1 MFNVANAFPNNL
13 SSSREDPTPDPQAPL
28 QFVNYYPVSA
38 NLQQQEHKESQIKE
52 IEQAVES
59 KIKFII
65 KSFLDQ
71 EQQPLNIIPKKG
83 NLDLKKF
90 LNKRLEKL
98 NKRTEKAINKLLRKI
113 CNQHKQI
120 EIIQQIIMKIIQII
134 VQNEQKGKKFNEA
147 NGIQEE
153 DQEDSKAAAQNDK
166 KEQEVKF
173 NPMYN
178 RNVTYDSEM
187 YDEDE
192 IAENEQIK
200 GDGNRLIEGFAT
212 QEKIYQKLDESDSD

>member
-1 MFNVANAFPNNL
+1 MFSVANAFPNNL
-13 SSSREDPTPDPQAPL
+13 SSSREDPTPDPKAPL

-90 LNKRLEKL
+90 LNKRIEKL
-98 NKRTEKAINKLLRKI
+98 NKRTEKAINKLLR
-113 CNQHKQI
+113 Q
-120 EIIQQIIMKIIQII
+120 
-134 VQNEQKGKKFNEA
+134 KFNEA
-147 NGIQEE
+147 NGIVEE
-153 DQEDSKAAAQNDK
+153 DQKDAKAEAQNDK

-200 GDGNRLIEGFAT
+200 ADGNRLIEGFAT
-212 QEKIYQKLDESDSD
+212 QEKIYQKLDDSDSD